1 MRTPTVV
8 SAQFLTMKKQQ
19 MNTNTGVNTKTTTTT
34 STMLSN
40 LSLVR
45 SVTHDPP
52 IEDLQEYLNEIKIL
66 LSEINESCSP
76 TNATKTTG

>member
-1 MRTPTVV
+1 
-8 SAQFLTMKKQQ
+8 

-52 IEDLQEYLNEIKIL
+52 IEDLQEYLDEIKIL
-66 LSEINESCSP
+66 LSEINEPSSYA
-76 TNATKTTG
+76 NATKAPGRMY

>member
-1 MRTPTVV
+1 
-8 SAQFLTMKKQQ
+8 

-45 SVTHDPP
+45 SITHDPP
-52 IEDLQEYLNEIKIL
+52 IEDLQEYLDEIKIL
-66 LSEINESCSP
+66 LSEINEPSSYA
-76 TNATKTTG
+76 NATKTAG

>member
-1 MRTPTVV
+1 
-8 SAQFLTMKKQQ
+8 
-19 MNTNTGVNTKTTTTT
+19 VNTKTTTTT

-52 IEDLQEYLNEIKIL
+52 IEDLQEYLDEIKIL
-66 LSEINESCSP
+66 LSEINEPSSYA
-76 TNATKTTG
+76 NATKTAG

>member
-1 MRTPTVV
+1 
-8 SAQFLTMKKQQ
+8 
-19 MNTNTGVNTKTTTTT
+19 VNTKTTTTT

-52 IEDLQEYLNEIKIL
+52 IEDLQKYLDEIKIL
-66 LSEINESCSP
+66 LSEINEPSSYA
-76 TNATKTTG
+76 NATKAPGRMY

>member
-1 MRTPTVV
+1 
-8 SAQFLTMKKQQ
+8 
-19 MNTNTGVNTKTTTTT
+19 VNTKTTTTT

-52 IEDLQEYLNEIKIL
+52 IEDLQEYLDEIKIL
-66 LSEINESCSP
+66 LSEINEPSSYA
-76 TNATKTTG
+76 NATKAPGRMY